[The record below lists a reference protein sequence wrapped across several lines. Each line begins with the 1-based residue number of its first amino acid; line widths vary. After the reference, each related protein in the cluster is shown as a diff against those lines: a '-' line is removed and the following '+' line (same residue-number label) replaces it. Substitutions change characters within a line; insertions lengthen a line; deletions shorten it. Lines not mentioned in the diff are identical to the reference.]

1 MAKQEIRNVT
11 FSPEQLQAVI
21 AQAIAEH
28 EASKSQKVN
37 VDSSVDM
44 EKATVRAFARA
55 GYKSVTPRVDAKTY
69 NLWLA
74 EGRRVKEGE
83 KSIRVRH
90 LRLFHRDQTEE
101 LTAVE
106 KKQALADLEAKR
118 SARTADKLPKV
129 SPIEQVNPVQAQPAP
144 APAKAPRKGAKIL
157 ITSGGNA

>member
-28 EASKSQKVN
+28 EAAKAAQAKS
-37 VDSSVDM
+37 DTSADM
-44 EKATVRAFARA
+44 EKLTVRAFARA
-55 GYKSVTPRVDAKTY
+55 GYKSATPRVDTRTY

-83 KSIRVRH
+83 KSVRVKS

-101 LTAVE
+101 MTAAE
-106 KKQALADLEAKR
+106 KKAALADLEAKR
-118 SARTADKLPKV
+118 AGKSADRLPMP
-129 SPIEQVNPVQAQPAP
+129 SPVGPA
-144 APAKAPRKGAKIL
+144 
-157 ITSGGNA
+157 